1 LVFIGVEF
9 LPNAEKVCFVV
20 DVTIGGDFT
29 IDLWTVTN
37 VHEQFT
43 VNISPYIPLDLSEL
57 DLMVTP
63 DCGGGSGSMQVLG
76 EIGQTLTIEFIWPQE
91 GTIFLNSVTDLDEG
105 SYWVAIEDDFCSVFT
120 SFIIPDGSLSHD
132 VTEIIPIRT
141 CVHDSLEVDGF
152 VTGAF
157 YGDIS
162 GGSGLYDV
170 SYLTAGGVPII
181 GPDFGYQSISD
192 AGFYEV
198 LVTDEESGCLH
209 SFEVEVV
216 LSEVDVDISVLSI
229 TPLVVNTAIV
239 LQEGAIEV
247 EAEYNG
253 GPAAFGY
260 VWSPTGG
267 ANGNTDTYSELT
279 APGIYT
285 VVATLAGGTCS
296 IELDVELIANQ
307 CNIPGDFDSD
317 GYVDTEDI
325 LIFLGAFG
333 SPCSGC
339 PQDMNNDGL
348 VNSADLGIFVANYP
362 MTWTAYCGY

>member
-1 LVFIGVEF
+1 
-9 LPNAEKVCFVV
+9 
-20 DVTIGGDFT
+20 
-29 IDLWTVTN
+29 
-37 VHEQFT
+37 
-43 VNISPYIPLDLSEL
+43 
-57 DLMVTP
+57 
-63 DCGGGSGSMQVLG
+63 
-76 EIGQTLTIEFIWPQE
+76 
-91 GTIFLNSVTDLDEG
+91 
-105 SYWVAIEDDFCSVFT
+105 
-120 SFIIPDGSLSHD
+120 
-132 VTEIIPIRT
+132 
-141 CVHDSLEVDGF
+141 LEVDGF

-253 GPAAFGY
+253 EPAAFGY

-285 VVATLAGGTCS
+285 VVATLVGGTCS